1 MCLSGLKKDPGNIH
15 GNKTGRWRRRRDRTW
30 TCLFLEELVSSS
42 SFFLTPVILFFFGK
56 KIEKVDEKINRTLR
70 KVDEKKKSV
79 GENGVETVTVA
90 C

>member
-1 MCLSGLKKDPGNIH
+1 METRQEDGEEEETEHGLACF
-15 GNKTGRWRRRRDRTW
+15 WRN
-30 TCLFLEELVSSS
+30 LYLLHL
-42 SFFLTPVILFFFGK
+42 FFLMPVILFFFGK

-70 KVDEKKKSV
+70 KVDEN